1 MKYSSVCF
9 NKNNVLCSIF
19 SDCSHTL
26 KALLTSVNS
35 DDTILKKIANVLKTN
50 FVKKWLILLVLFFN
64 KVEFVMHKI
73 V

>member
-9 NKNNVLCSIF
+9 NKNYVLCSIF

-35 DDTILKKIANVLKTN
+35 DDNILKKIANVLKTN